1 MKLFRRGKSTNVTGI
16 TPKKRSFLKGKEKVK
31 KPVNPD
37 KKRLSRFK
45 TIGAKLNIAFVCTI
59 IPMMLLG
66 YFSYR
71 NAAANISQTAAEA
84 SLGTMKQVNKF
95 LIASLKN
102 IEDTSSQFINENDYR
117 TYTLSVDREYN
128 VSVLTASSSLT
139 NSFSNILFRN
149 NHIEGIH
156 LLLDNNRT
164 ISTSKNAFG
173 ADAFKEIKK
182 TGIYAEAEAKNGVA
196 FWVGSHAEID
206 QFSQTPMKYAL
217 SLIRAAKNPFN
228 NTVIGLL
235 LIDVNHELIKDAI
248 EGVNLGAGSQLHVIT
263 PDKQEIA
270 FTLDEGKAELMDLTG
285 TDSAIV
291 DSEHFQ
297 KIAESQEAEGSFN
310 GSFNGQ
316 DHLILHSK
324 VGDTG
329 ITLVALIPTV
339 NFTSR
344 ADGIKSFT
352 LVFTIAA
359 AITALFVGI
368 FISRGM
374 SNAIKNFVA
383 ISRKAAEGDFTVSLE
398 TRRKDEFGMLAA
410 TFNMMISNMR
420 ELIQGAK
427 QTAET
432 VIQSARTVAF
442 NSKEVAV
449 VSQEVARAV
458 EEISKGAQAQ
468 ASDSEQSSAKMGGL
482 ADKIQLVSDSV
493 EAIKS
498 YSSDTMNHTQEGL
511 SSVVDLE
518 NKAKETTEITRAII
532 EDIQLLDQNSK
543 DIGKIVEVIDGISD
557 QTNLLALNAAIEA
570 ARAGESGRGFAVV
583 AEEIRKLA
591 EQAATATKEISKIIE
606 NNQQQTTVTTK
617 RAKATDEILKSQNL
631 AVSNTMTVFNTIA
644 NSMKSLVEHVE
655 NVISG
660 VNEINSYK
668 EDTLMSIQN
677 ISSVSEEIAAS
688 TEEVTASTQE
698 QLSSIE
704 ELSSYAQ
711 QLDEAAA
718 KLQEAIKKFK
728 IE

>member
-1 MKLFRRGKSTNVTGI
+1 MKLFRRAKSDKI
-16 TPKKRSFLKGKEKVK
+16 KAKF
-31 KPVNPD
+31 PVSRQFYLFNGS
-37 KKRLSRFK
+37 RLF
-45 TIGAKLNIAFVCTI
+45 TIGTKLNTAFICTI
-59 IPMMLLG
+59 IPIMLLG
-66 YFSYR
+66 YISYY
-71 NAAANISQTAAEA
+71 NAASYIAAATAEA
-84 SLGTMKQVNKF
+84 SLGTMKQTNK
-95 LIASLKN
+95 SLLSTLKS
-102 IEDTSSQFINENDYR
+102 IEDISSQFINDNDYR
-117 TYTLSVDREYN
+117 AYCLSVGHENDESILSAAN
-128 VSVLTASSSLT
+128 TLKAK
-139 NSFSNILFRN
+139 FSNIVFRN
-149 NHIEGIH
+149 KYIDGIH
-156 LLLDNNRT
+156 LVLDNNHS
-164 ISTSKNAFG
+164 ISTGQYNIGDGEFEKIRNSK
-173 ADAFKEIKK
+173 
-182 TGIYAEAEAKNGVA
+182 IYTEAEGNNGLA
-196 FWVGSHAEID
+196 FWVGNHKVID
-206 QFSQTPMKYAL
+206 QFSKDSADYAL
-217 SLIRAAKNPFN
+217 SLIKAAKNPFD
-228 NTVIGLL
+228 NTFIGLIV
-235 LIDVNHELIKDAI
+235 IDVNYSLIKDVI
-248 EGVNLGAGSQLHVIT
+248 EGVDLGNGSQMSILT
-263 PDKQEIA
+263 PDNKEIA
-270 FTLDEGKAELMDLTG
+270 FALNGENVEYLDSSNITNSIIDNT
-285 TDSAIV
+285 
-291 DSEHFQ
+291 FYQ
-297 KIAESQEAEGSFN
+297 KIAESQVDEGSFN
-310 GSFNGQ
+310 DNFNGK
-316 DHLILHSK
+316 DYMVLHSK
-324 VGDTG
+324 VGYTG
-329 ITLVALIPTV
+329 LTLVGLIPNS
-339 NFTSR
+339 NFASK
-344 ADGIKSFT
+344 AEGIKNIT
-352 LVFTIAA
+352 VIFTIGAA
-359 AITALFVGI
+359 AFALFVG
-368 FISRGM
+368 FFMSRGM
-374 SNAIKNFVA
+374 SRVIKNFVVV
-383 ISRKAAEGDFTVSLE
+383 SGKAAEGDFAVSLNVK
-398 TRRKDEFGMLAA
+398 RKDEFGVLAA

-644 NSMKSLVEHVE
+644 SSMKSLVEHVE

>member
-1 MKLFRRGKSTNVTGI
+1 
-16 TPKKRSFLKGKEKVK
+16 
-31 KPVNPD
+31 
-37 KKRLSRFK
+37 
-45 TIGAKLNIAFVCTI
+45 
-59 IPMMLLG
+59 
-66 YFSYR
+66 
-71 NAAANISQTAAEA
+71 
-84 SLGTMKQVNKF
+84 
-95 LIASLKN
+95 
-102 IEDTSSQFINENDYR
+102 
-117 TYTLSVDREYN
+117 
-128 VSVLTASSSLT
+128 
-139 NSFSNILFRN
+139 
-149 NHIEGIH
+149 
-156 LLLDNNRT
+156 
-164 ISTSKNAFG
+164 
-173 ADAFKEIKK
+173 
-182 TGIYAEAEAKNGVA
+182 
-196 FWVGSHAEID
+196 
-206 QFSQTPMKYAL
+206 
-217 SLIRAAKNPFN
+217 
-228 NTVIGLL
+228 
-235 LIDVNHELIKDAI
+235 
-248 EGVNLGAGSQLHVIT
+248 
-263 PDKQEIA
+263 
-270 FTLDEGKAELMDLTG
+270 
-285 TDSAIV
+285 
-291 DSEHFQ
+291 
-297 KIAESQEAEGSFN
+297 
-310 GSFNGQ
+310 
-316 DHLILHSK
+316 
-324 VGDTG
+324 
-329 ITLVALIPTV
+329 
-339 NFTSR
+339 
-344 ADGIKSFT
+344 
-352 LVFTIAA
+352 
-359 AITALFVGI
+359 
-368 FISRGM
+368 
-374 SNAIKNFVA
+374 
-383 ISRKAAEGDFTVSLE
+383 
-398 TRRKDEFGMLAA
+398 
-410 TFNMMISNMR
+410 
-420 ELIQGAK
+420 
-427 QTAET
+427 
-432 VIQSARTVAF
+432 
-442 NSKEVAV
+442 
-449 VSQEVARAV
+449 
-458 EEISKGAQAQ
+458 
-468 ASDSEQSSAKMGGL
+468 MGGL

-644 NSMKSLVEHVE
+644 SSMKSLVEHVE